1 MPGKPKHGGKKYS
14 PQSKKKKVKSVPPG
28 RVAQQPVTIQTEES
42 APQYSAPT
50 PSIHTPPAM
59 VIPTAARYP
68 FIAIELRTI
77 GVVAGIML
85 AVLILLAVIL

>member
-1 MPGKPKHGGKKYS
+1 MPGKPKHGKGKYS
-14 PQSKKKKVKSVPPG
+14 FQSKKKKAKPG
-28 RVAQQPVTIQTEES
+28 PASRIAQQPVTIQTEES
-42 APQYSAPT
+42 APQPSAPT